1 MVHDTLYGTVYIQET
16 TSFDDHK
23 PTHVLLSFKQSKNIN
38 CLEHHVYN
46 TAFVV
51 DIYCNVITEIT

>member
-1 MVHDTLYGTVYIQET
+1 MTLCTEQCIIRET
-16 TSFDDHK
+16 IIPFDDHK
-23 PTHVLLSFKQSKNIN
+23 PTDVLFSFKQTENIN

-51 DIYCNVITEIT
+51 DVYCNVITEIT